1 MVRFMSNKFLYPNV
15 DLGKPTKW
23 DGFSYMTD
31 CPAFHFSISKG
42 SHQPYWEGDPPRDSE
57 LNIVASYIT
66 KTKRHGTFLDV
77 GGHIGTM
84 SIPFSLMYDNVHA
97 FEPCETN
104 YKFLTENIK
113 ANEIDNAYPHRLAVS
128 NRVSKVSVFRHYEHN
143 SGCYAVKDDS
153 EGSVDCITLDS
164 LDFTDI
170 DFIKID
176 VQGKEPEVLEG
187 AINTIRKYKPLLMIE
202 VTDKEQT
209 EEGLKGFIAPKKEI
223 VDFLSN
229 EGYTMY
235 YDNGGDIFMCV
246 EEIAYVK

>member
-1 MVRFMSNKFLYPNV
+1 MNYNVNKLAR
-15 DLGKPTKW
+15 W
-23 DGFSYMTD
+23 SGFSYMTD
-31 CPAFHFSISKG
+31 CSAFHFSISKG
-42 SHQPYWEGDPPRDSE
+42 SHQPYWEGNPPRDSE

-104 YKFLTENIK
+104 YKFLIGNIK
-113 ANEIDNAYPHRLAVS
+113 INEVDNVHAHNVAVS
-128 NRVSKVSVFRHYEHN
+128 NRASKVSVFKHPMPRGHRHN
-143 SGCYAVKDDS
+143 SGCYAIKDDS
-153 EGSVDCITLDS
+153 EGLVDCITLDS
-164 LDFTDI
+164 LDFADV

-176 VQGKEPEVLEG
+176 VQGKESEVLEG

-209 EEGLKGFIAPKKEI
+209 EESLKGFATLKKQI
-223 VDFLSN
+223 VEFLS
-229 EGYTMY
+229 EEDYVIY
-235 YDNGGDIFMCV
+235 YDNGSDIFMCT
-246 EEIAYVK
+246 EEITHVRH

>member
-1 MVRFMSNKFLYPNV
+1 MSSKFIHPSVNLDEPA
-15 DLGKPTKW
+15 KW

-42 SHQPYWEGDPPRDSE
+42 RHQPYWEGDPPRDSE

-66 KTKRHGTFLDV
+66 KTERHGTFLDV

-113 ANEIDNAYPHRLAVS
+113 TNEINNVHAHNVAVS

-153 EGSVDCITLDS
+153 EGSVDCITLDD
-164 LDFTDI
+164 LGFEDVDFV
-170 DFIKID
+170 KID
-176 VQGKEPEVLEG
+176 VQGKELEVLEG

-209 EEGLKGFIAPKKEI
+209 EEGLKGFIASKKE
-223 VDFLSN
+223 VVEFLSE
-229 EGYTMY
+229 EGYAMY
-235 YDNGGDIFMCV
+235 HDNGGDIFMCA
-246 EEIAYVK
+246 EGGLGE

>member
-1 MVRFMSNKFLYPNV
+1 MNSNVNKLARW
-15 DLGKPTKW
+15 G
-23 DGFSYMTD
+23 GFSYMTD
-31 CPAFHFSISKG
+31 CSAFHFSISKG
-42 SHQPYWEGDPPRDSE
+42 SHQPYWEGNPPRDSE

-104 YKFLTENIK
+104 YKFLIGNIK
-113 ANEIDNAYPHRLAVS
+113 INEVDNVHAHNVAVS
-128 NRVSKVSVFRHYEHN
+128 NRASKVSVFKHPMPRGHRHN
-143 SGCYAVKDDS
+143 SGCYAIKDDS
-153 EGSVDCITLDS
+153 EGLVDCITLDS
-164 LDFTDI
+164 LDFADV

-176 VQGKEPEVLEG
+176 VQGKESEVLEG

-209 EEGLKGFIAPKKEI
+209 EESLKGFATSRKEI
-223 VDFLSN
+223 VEFLS
-229 EGYTMY
+229 EEDYVIY
-235 YDNGGDIFMCV
+235 YDNGSDIFMCT
-246 EEIAYVK
+246 EEITHVRH